1 MQDTGGI
8 YSVGMSDKHV
18 EECVMD
24 HAPPPPTKASGS
36 AASLVSHASARK
48 QRKTRC
54 RERKK
59 HTRKEGNIPRKKII
73 SVMLHMASFALDY

>member
-36 AASLVSHASARK
+36 AASLVSRDSAKGKQASK
-48 QRKTRC
+48 Q
-54 RERKK
+54 EKK
-59 HTRKEGNIPRKKII
+59 EHQMCDAVQALYEGGG
-73 SVMLHMASFALDY
+73 